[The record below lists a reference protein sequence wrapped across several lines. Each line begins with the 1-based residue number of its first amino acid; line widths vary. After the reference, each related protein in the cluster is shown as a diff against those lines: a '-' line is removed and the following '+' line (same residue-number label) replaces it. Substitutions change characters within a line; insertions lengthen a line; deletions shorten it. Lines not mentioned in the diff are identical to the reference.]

1 MNLTF
6 AANLTKMID
15 AGLGR
20 EAAPP
25 ETFVAVGR
33 TTEYT
38 DLGPVPIASFETN
51 VEAALRALSVSMEP
65 IQAGTGDPSPEN
77 VRPIT
82 GRSAVN
88 VTRTGKNWFGN
99 YTVLNAYI
107 AGSGRLSGSSNDRS
121 YIIPVKPSTTYTFNI
136 TRTAITSENDDCQ
149 IGAFATTA
157 RPVIGDV
164 GSRIY
169 TSGYYNNKILA
180 TFTTPDDANWIAI
193 KIANVQKTNVVETA
207 KTATLEIGSV
217 ATAYEPYNGQAVTVQ
232 LGQTVYGGSLD
243 VVRGVLTVDWVTV
256 DLGTLNW
263 GVNVSG
269 LGENIFTSTGLASVI
284 ASKNCLCSV
293 YPVNVSDSRPLYMAD
308 PQLSINRGGVTSGS
322 ISGGAIVVKDSTHI
336 GDDGSAFKA
345 AMDGVQL
352 CYELATPQTI
362 QLTPEQITTLIG
374 QNNVWSDGGDVSL
387 TYGTVKYT
395 EGY

>member
-77 VRPIT
+77 VRPIS
-82 GRSAVN
+82 GRSAVT
-88 VTRTGKNWFGN
+88 VTRAGANLFGG
-99 YTVLNAYI
+99 NAFAQAILESCNSAATQSGNIVTLPNGSANVNSDI
-107 AGSGRLSGSSNDRS
+107 ADRVKMMENLFSSGS
-121 YIIPVKPSTTYTFNI
+121 YTIIIKQGESTATTPLISVFYTDGTI
-136 TRTAITSENDDCQ
+136 SAITNSYYNSTEKYWRFVSNASKT
-149 IGAFATTA
+149 IAFL
-157 RPVIGDV
+157 RMNRDESGLHKYDVSKCGIFKGDV
-164 GSRIY
+164 AYNAFEAY
-169 TSGYYNNKILA
+169 TEQ
-180 TFTTPDDANWIAI
+180 T
-193 KIANVQKTNVVETA
+193 
-207 KTATLEIGSV
+207 
-217 ATAYEPYNGQAVTVQ
+217 VTIQ

-243 VVRGVLTVDWVTV
+243 VVSGVLTITRYFIDKTTWYKYAESGDYYAYRIGNLPPGIGNDDMSSKPMSNMVSVFGSFSSSAMTRNIIQPPRSSSGNAYMALHKDLDAKEVELTYLMATPVTV
-256 DLGTLNW
+256 
-263 GVNVSG
+263 
-269 LGENIFTSTGLASVI
+269 
-284 ASKNCLCSV
+284 
-293 YPVNVSDSRPLYMAD
+293 
-308 PQLSINRGGVTSGS
+308 
-322 ISGGAIVVKDSTHI
+322 
-336 GDDGSAFKA
+336 
-345 AMDGVQL
+345 
-352 CYELATPQTI
+352 